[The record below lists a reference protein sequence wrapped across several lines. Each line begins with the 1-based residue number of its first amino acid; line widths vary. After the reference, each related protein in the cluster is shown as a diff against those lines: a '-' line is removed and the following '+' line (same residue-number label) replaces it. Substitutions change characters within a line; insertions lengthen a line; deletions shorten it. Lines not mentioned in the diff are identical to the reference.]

1 MASYKASDVV
11 IVHAKR
17 TAIGQF
23 RGALSSVRAHDLAAH
38 VIKNILEEIKVV
50 KNEEISEVILGQVLT
65 AGIVQDLLILLYN
78 QTYLH
83 H

>member
-17 TAIGQF
+17 TAIGAF
-23 RGALSSVRAHDLAAH
+23 RGVLSSVKAHDLTAH
-38 VIKNILEEIKVV
+38 VIKKILEEIKVV

-65 AGIVQDLLILLYN
+65 AGIEQDFLILLYI
-78 QTYLH
+78 H
-83 H
+83 P